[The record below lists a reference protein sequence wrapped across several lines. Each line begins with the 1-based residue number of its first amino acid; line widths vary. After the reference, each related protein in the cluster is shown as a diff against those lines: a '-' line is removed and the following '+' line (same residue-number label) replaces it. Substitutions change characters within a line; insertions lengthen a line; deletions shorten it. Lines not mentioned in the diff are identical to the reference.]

1 MMDATFDVLFVLEW
15 TVMVLAAP
23 DIWFLFTFEA
33 VPILVILII
42 FSIYLLP
49 FVVCLFLPLLV
60 CFRHFPSR
68 SELAVKPSV
77 VFCVSPTKSYSKQFV
92 S

>member
-1 MMDATFDVLFVLEW
+1 
-15 TVMVLAAP
+15 MVLAAP

-33 VPILVILII
+33 VPIFVILII

-49 FVVCLFLPLLV
+49 FVVCLFLPLFV
-60 CFRHFPSR
+60 CFHHFPSR
-68 SELAVKPSV
+68 SESAVKPSV